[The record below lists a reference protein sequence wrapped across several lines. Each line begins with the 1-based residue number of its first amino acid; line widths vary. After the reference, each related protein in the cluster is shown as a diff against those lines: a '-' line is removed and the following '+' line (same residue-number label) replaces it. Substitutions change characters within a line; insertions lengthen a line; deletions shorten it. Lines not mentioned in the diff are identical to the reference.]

1 MIKIAMICL
10 VIIPLCMQAQ
20 DHDVSFI
27 AMTEGINTVDNEELG
42 RWNLD
47 GKSLIFTRL
56 TKERVGLN
64 IAQFDNAGKMISVGA
79 IPFDAIYNGGG
90 HTLSP
95 DGKHL
100 VFTLC
105 GRQGG
110 MGGCDLY
117 TSELIK
123 GVWTTPKNLGT
134 DVNSSAWD
142 SQPVFGLD
150 GQNIYFASTRTG
162 GFGGTD
168 IWMTRQISPGKW
180 SQPVNVGAGIN
191 TINNE
196 GSPYIHFDGRTLY
209 FMRDGTTG
217 LGGYDLYFA
226 QLGINDQWKRAENMG
241 NEINSPADEGGLAIH
256 PDGKTAIITRF
267 TPDRQNDLFQFQLPE
282 KFSSA
287 PLQALNVVVKD
298 MQTHKPVK
306 ARLEIYQVEA
316 FDTTRL
322 SQWADDQGKIAT
334 PILRNKSYGVIA
346 EAEGYI
352 LYSANLPGENTDVRD
367 LEIKMMS
374 LGSVKDQVIVLQNVF
389 FESGSA
395 AILPASVPELKKLL
409 LTLKNNVNMGM
420 EIRGHTDD
428 VGTEKSN
435 LALSEARA
443 KAVYD
448 YLVSGG
454 IEPSRLSYTGMGE
467 TQPIADN
474 NTPEGRKQNRR
485 TEFKVIAN

>member
-1 MIKIAMICL
+1 MIKLAFVCL
-10 VIIPLCMQAQ
+10 VILPLYMHAQ
-20 DHDVSFI
+20 DQAVSF
-27 AMTEGINTVDNEELG
+27 TSLPEGINSIDDEELG

-47 GKSLIFTRL
+47 GKTLIYTRL
-56 TKERVGLN
+56 TKERVGLH
-64 IAQFDNAGKMISVGA
+64 IAQFDNTGKMISVGA
-79 IPFDAIYNGGG
+79 FPFDAIYNGGG

-95 DGKHL
+95 DGRHL

-105 GRQGG
+105 GRPGG

-117 TSELIK
+117 TSELLNGK
-123 GVWTTPKNLGT
+123 WTTPKNMGP
-134 DVNSSAWD
+134 DVNSPSWE

-150 GQNIYFASTRTG
+150 GQNIYYASTRPG
-162 GFGGTD
+162 GMGGTD
-168 IWMTRQISPGKW
+168 IWMIRQISQGNW
-180 SQPVNVGAGIN
+180 SKPKNLGSGIN

-209 FMRDGTTG
+209 FMRDGSTG

-226 QLGINDQWKRAENMG
+226 QLGINDRWRVAENMG
-241 NEINSPADEGGLAIH
+241 STINSSADEGGLAIH

-267 TPDRQNDLFQFQLPE
+267 TTDRQNDLFQFQLPE
-282 KFSSA
+282 KFSAA

-298 MQTHKPVK
+298 MLTLKPVK

-322 SQWADDQGKIAT
+322 SQWADDQGKIKT
-334 PILRNKSYGVIA
+334 PVLRNKSYGVIA

-352 LYSANLPGENTDVRD
+352 LYSANLVGENTAERN
-367 LEIKMMS
+367 LEIKMIS
-374 LGSVKDQVIVLQNVF
+374 LASAKDQVIVLQNVF
-389 FESGSA
+389 FESGSSS
-395 AILPASVPELKKLL
+395 ILPASIPELKKLM
-409 LTLKNNVNMGM
+409 LTLKTNAKMQM
-420 EIRGHTDD
+420 EIRGHTDN
-428 VGTEKSN
+428 VGSEETN
-435 LALSEARA
+435 VILSENRA
-443 KAVYD
+443 KSVYD

-454 IEPSRLSYTGMGE
+454 IEPSRLTYSGKGE

-474 NTPEGRKQNRR
+474 TTSEGRKQNRR

>member
-117 TSELIK
+117 
-123 GVWTTPKNLGT
+123 
-134 DVNSSAWD
+134 
-142 SQPVFGLD
+142 
-150 GQNIYFASTRTG
+150 
-162 GFGGTD
+162 
-168 IWMTRQISPGKW
+168 TRQISPGKW

-352 LYSANLPGENTDVRD
+352 LYSANLPGENSDVRN
-367 LEIKMMS
+367 LEIKMIS
-374 LGSVKDQVIVLQNVF
+374 LGSAKDQVIVLQNVF

>member
-1 MIKIAMICL
+1 MIKLALVCL
-10 VIIPLCMQAQ
+10 VILPFYMQAQ
-20 DHDVSFI
+20 DHAVSFI
-27 AMTEGINTVDNEELG
+27 ALQEGINTVDDEELG

-123 GVWTTPKNLGT
+123 GVWTTPKNMGT
-134 DVNSSAWD
+134 DVNSAAWD

-150 GQNIYFASTRTG
+150 GQNIYFASTRSG

-168 IWMTRQISPGKW
+168 IWMARQTSPGRW
-180 SQPVNVGAGIN
+180 SQPINVGAGIN

-209 FMRDGTTG
+209 FMRDGSAG

-226 QLGINDQWKRAENMG
+226 QLGINDQWKTAQNMG
-241 NEINSPADEGGLAIH
+241 SEINSPADEGGLAIH

-287 PLQALNVVVKD
+287 PLQALHVVVKD
-298 MQTHKPVK
+298 VQTLKPVK

-334 PILRNKSYGVIA
+334 PVLRNKSYGVIA
-346 EAEGYI
+346 EAEGY
-352 LYSANLPGENTDVRD
+352 LAYSANLPGDNAAVRS
-367 LEIKMMS
+367 LEIKMIPLTS
-374 LGSVKDQVIVLQNVF
+374 AKGQVIVMQNVF
-389 FESGSA
+389 FETGSA
-395 AILPASVPELKKLL
+395 ALLPGSIPELKKLVM
-409 LTLKNNVNMGM
+409 TLKNNPNMKI
-420 EIRGHTDD
+420 EITGHTDN
-428 VGTEKSN
+428 VGTEESN
-435 LALSEARA
+435 IILSEARA
-443 KAVYD
+443 KKVYD
-448 YLVSGG
+448 YLVTSG
-454 IEPSRLSYTGMGE
+454 IDSSRLSYAGMGE
-467 TQPIADN
+467 TQPVADN
-474 NTPEGRKQNRR
+474 TTAEGRKQNRR
-485 TEFKVIAN
+485 TEFKVISN